1 METGR
6 GLHQNL
12 KVRWDRYTSCNQ
24 ETQSEKKSEYLG
36 DFLEHLISMS
46 MNSSIDTEDL
56 YNFCNDVHSTFN
68 ILALEFMT
76 SVKDISTKPPA
87 ALAAPASM
95 TDFHRT
101 LDSAISSQVSPELP
115 QADLMDF
122 LMHGRGW
129 LLLNAMSI
137 LATQALSHH
146 VEFIRLLIALL
157 EEALK
162 VPVKSRPIRDVATL
176 VPPMETCFPAKL
188 NGRRTSQVE
197 SPTTMA
203 SHLTHDVYRR
213 KTAFLRTTT
222 SYQGGGKLPRTAV
235 GSQRRK
241 SMLPHGREQEST
253 DSENETGRRYRGR
266 HASGN
271 VRKHKVT
278 ANYLMA
284 FRNSI
289 PKYQWNGGNLIIR
302 HRMSIDDGL
311 SGMDLSSTTPFDLC
325 ITLLSLLE
333 KLCSSEAMNAAH
345 RNSLSL
351 FLAPQLTNLLIK
363 IDHQCSGQ
371 GIHLDYNWGPELLG
385 ALKRLILRI
394 VLKVCLYSLTQHQKI
409 LELSSSGLL
418 QSLLS
423 EAKSSAQKIMHSLSE
438 RSKEKEDDFARDEA
452 DEPEVSDSV
461 FEGSGEDHGSSH
473 GRDSAKNRFDCDAA
487 GMTYIS
493 EILQG
498 VLLLLSYVMYSCHDN
513 QTVLTQGLAMLN
525 EFEENGGYQ
534 LFLMVIEAMD
544 GLLSSGEDDGE
555 KVHSIKEIIISL
567 VTCMCKLTTATKK
580 AKLEYL
586 HKFQCLKRTHS
597 NCDYSHY
604 MHHHHSM
611 LGMTYTAFEE
621 DKQGHSDSGHVA
633 SGGLMDRNPIRA
645 NRSKCCIATVVDV
658 VLELISKVQCRVTL
672 VRLLGMLEQGGICC
686 CIPPH
691 IILSKLLHSIE
702 NRSLALSNYLL
713 SVIAKLILEQL
724 RGGEKAEAVPVDLCP
739 ECVQLDARHRLTG
752 SQLDMESI
760 ADSRTSD
767 SAIGSDGSIQDGDI
781 TKSRWQVLGT
791 YANLITSGVN
801 EVLSV
806 QVARHLLHLVKH
818 GNYHIKQE
826 LYLHVYLPCFE
837 SSRPIGLEESI
848 GLTPRLPYRITSS
861 TVLEYCFSALPILL
875 TSTFAQELF
884 LSQGGLNQLLHL
896 LQLDTTRPH
905 VLQVFEVI
913 ILSGDEEKTR
923 RDRSNTTDSGL
934 SAASSV
940 TTASSTSQ
948 LRYNN
953 SRCKRDHAST
963 VVSVLDA
970 FTGIV
975 LEVIPED
982 LHSKS
987 DSSDSSSYHNQ
998 SGGLHERSIDRLLSS
1013 YDIVDEPFESMTHQS
1028 IESVLGTLH
1037 EGVPALPERT
1047 MSESNSSDSS
1057 QTNTMTPTKLFMPQ
1071 DSISVLPDARLA
1083 MASDVWRTCANL
1095 IVYSQGFSEH
1105 FMQSSVANQIH
1116 KILNESFLALAQI
1129 TKECDVLEISL
1140 ESLHD
1145 TTRNYTDDEINKRDR
1160 FHIMLSIVGSLMRIQ
1175 LKLSKEVAAGKFE
1188 GEGMGHILRN
1198 VKHHL
1203 TESDL
1208 LGSSP
1213 GRTVA
1218 DTLLKLAQLEPL
1230 DSSQYQIGSLSRNS
1244 PKDDG
1249 VDGMSWNL
1257 EELQEASDDQSSEL
1271 SDLWSAEGG
1280 YEADSERDERED
1292 ALTNNKPDREDL
1304 IFAQSQQSLVYP
1316 EVCQLMLEVLS
1327 TTDGCARKKVLY
1339 FLLNQLIS
1347 LVKGNESCKASLNQ
1361 CGVPTIILEG
1371 YQTILQQDDK
1381 ETSVERALLLEL
1393 FSELVEN
1400 SITSSQLRGYLTLFQ
1415 SPSSPM
1421 SCLLSTLLTI
1431 ASSAVTQPATAIT
1444 FPVMP
1449 EPSTRPNTPLPMK
1462 VELSSTP
1469 EVSAWNASATH
1480 LPLRNNIMWTVPL
1493 SKGVGVAMWLKT
1505 EERRKGEFGEK
1516 MKKSKTRTR
1525 YLPHSSS
1532 ASSISSLNRNP
1543 LSSQSKSG
1551 LKGHQFDLHLVTLGT
1566 RDMTFEVWL
1575 ESKTSKLIFRIGQSS
1590 NDHQRTVLLAETA
1603 CAGMLTSG
1611 QWEHLV
1617 VTYHERKDDS
1627 MVLGMIS
1634 VIVNGHH
1641 RKDVMVDYNYSSVM
1655 VKIAQQPMLCLI
1667 GHCLTNGQTQGHD
1680 AKPQG
1685 AWSLGHMHIF
1695 NDASALQKE
1704 AAAFHLFSMG
1714 PDLYALSQCEGSKR
1728 TRLYSRQITKDIMI
1742 AGIKPDILF
1751 GDREIDEKLLRE
1763 SLVATYSASSPSSF
1777 SLYQSTS
1784 PGTLSKVLP
1793 GKIIPPSLL
1802 HSPTLMQA
1810 IQQAHPIVRHHMGLH
1825 KAVYQVGGISV
1836 FVFLFAKVVETS
1848 SDGHQQARA
1857 LQLLMQL
1864 QNSSYE
1870 MAQEFRSISGPLML
1884 SKVLASE
1891 RCHVGP
1897 EMLKVLF
1904 DACCSESVVFQC
1916 SLLHHYKVNEES
1928 TAILQD
1934 TEFFTQLL
1942 LNWRVWDRATKGA
1955 WRILL
1960 EGILALI
1967 RHDHPFYSFNI
1978 NQMQRVGLVQK
1989 LFTICRERHS
1999 EDLPALPVDSY
2010 SSLIEI
2016 IKTMVGIPADPHL
2029 MAEISDFLLAVH
2041 PAVNTFVCHAPSS
2054 FFFILHKGKWYKSRS
2069 STPSEISSHDMDDV
2083 RRHDFKL
2090 GLPPVS
2096 REEMMKKKN
2105 SVKYQSPVEHSDG
2118 DKAVS
2123 IQNAVNNPPSQEE
2136 VHTPRKDAEE
2146 DVNVGGGGDEVDGG
2160 RTLKSSHHKKR
2171 TPKDSTDGRHYG
2183 RERRRRSSSD
2193 SSSTDTSDEISSS
2206 PSSSTSGESE
2216 ILSSGDEQRKE
2227 EEEEEEAGL
2236 GHKAC
2241 HINGDEEGGE
2251 GIDDDVGED
2260 DAGPGVKRKS
2270 PTVRERRTQSV
2281 NFAGMQLAAI
2291 PEDAS
2296 MDLSQREDD
2305 IATSPSDED
2314 FLSESKDRSSGDKT
2328 TMVEDDGNLAV
2339 SSFDSLDASSRDITL
2354 NRLCS
2359 GLLDLLAECLIF
2371 ISESKL
2377 DKVLGIVLKP
2387 ETLIVLAHHH
2397 SEEIRTSVVKL
2408 LDVYFHRANEAQL
2421 SSFLRMQG
2429 FHQLANQLHQ
2439 YPATQE
2445 LAEACLTITFG
2456 KPVDLNEELD
2466 LALIQ
2471 DLPRFRQLSVV
2482 LICSLMENSTHDAKL
2497 CHSILCAVLHL
2508 FEGGPQLVPAL
2519 LENGLLEATTN
2530 TLASLCTTSMEDLD
2544 YEWKNWSLTVLL
2556 DDVRHIIACI
2566 ANRVFSLSGD
2576 QYLQYL
2582 EDMLTL
2588 LGGLE
2593 EMFQHN
2599 YGTQSAACRL
2609 VCNVQCH
2616 VIREVLEHFQST
2628 SKAMDSSLSAGPRS
2642 GSLQRSISYSER
2654 QYDAYTW
2661 RERMKSL
2668 GDNPEAADIHS
2679 KSRDQPYTNDPI
2691 WDYRRPRT
2699 SVPSVHGD
2707 HSYSFTGLLP
2717 PSAAARR
2724 YSSNLDSLLRSRR
2737 GDGVRGAGSGR
2748 GGNRDGGQATE
2759 QEMARRF
2766 QRLCLLAVNLVVNSD
2781 LTQPGSSPAIQ
2792 LTDDLP
2798 TLLTKDLFHLLIEA
2812 MGATMEKKVVSIRRR
2827 RFDSIVWS
2835 SRQTLQL
2842 QLARLLVHM
2851 MSPAQDLTL
2860 RIFTLQVAHVDK
2872 SRQILKCVLQTSMQ
2886 QYASKLELYLY
2897 DLLHNHRE
2905 DMSDTDRMFG
2915 MILGDVLKECGF
2927 QSFNPDEDDPQAIK
2941 SLEEDLRTS
2950 WTDIDIARSAWH
2962 KHRLDKATR
2971 LNQRLSDIARE
2982 ITHSAMEV
2990 TQVVGKYQNKQRFQF
3005 LEHIKQAM
3013 SSALDVRTAWQ
3024 HLIEQLTHERAVW
3037 FDPETYPS
3045 RWQLD
3050 PTEGPGRVRRR
3061 LQRCHLLIPKKFF
3074 LPDEQTKHREMCSRP
3089 LAYLF
3094 DSSSQSQ
3101 SSSELK
3107 RRLQMN
3113 EKISLSSTCV
3123 NVTPAT
3129 ETRGEL
3135 LLGNNSMYFVGEE
3148 PLKNTIDASH
3158 TKVSMGDTDLMTI
3171 WWTYTEIKELH
3182 LRWYQLRDNALEIF
3196 LTNGKTLLL
3205 GFDNTEERQ
3214 TIFQQIKSMD
3224 LPNLI
3229 EVDSVLALT
3238 QAWRLG
3244 QMTNFEYLTQLNKL
3258 GGRSFNDLM
3267 QYPVFPFVLNNYI
3280 DEKIDLTTEKCFRD
3294 LTKPVAV
3301 QNKDRVERYMENYK
3315 ALLEEYDK
3323 NHRMGEEASTLVIG
3337 PYHYGS
3343 HYSNSGTVLQYLVRL
3358 PPFTQM
3364 FLHYQDNHFDLP
3376 DRTFHSIQTSW
3387 FLSSFQSTT
3396 DVKELIPEF
3405 FFLPEF
3411 LLNNQGYDFG
3421 CRQSGETVHNVI
3433 LPPWAKDD
3441 ARLFVQIMKQ
3451 ALESTYVTQKLHS
3464 WVDLVFGY
3472 KQLGQH
3478 AVDAINVFHPATYF
3492 GRDTRTIKDNTK
3504 RRAVETMIK
3513 TYGQTPKQL
3522 FTNPHPQ
3529 HNDPDPVIVDS
3540 AMMGSVN
3547 MGFLTSFTSRSKGSL
3562 SSDKGT
3568 FREPVSH
3575 VKGMRWGDYL
3585 GSPASSEPMVKWQQ
3599 AFMTA
3604 PNQLIPLPTGNVC
3617 GVAENQCL
3625 LVMYSK
3631 EKSVSSMYAVDI
3643 KWSGFLTWGHSDG
3656 ILRLKHKAKTPPIN
3670 FLQSNTNDEITSC
3683 SSVSDCRLMFTGMA
3697 SGMIIAYNIKF
3708 NQYKQS
3714 SIEVTRSVVRLLGHT
3729 GPVTCLYVCRPY
3741 SILVSASQDGTCII
3755 WDLNRLCY
3763 VRSLKDET
3771 KRGGSITAVAVS
3783 EVSGDIASASD
3794 VAAGVSELT
3803 LWSINADLIGRVFC
3817 HSRMLCLS
3825 FSTAPEGI
3833 SINAIAAGCYDGI
3846 VRMWSTLD
3854 LSPLRNISPEMH
3866 QPITSLT
3873 FSHDSHFLFTCDE
3886 DGLVIA
3892 WGKKDTN
3899 KKVPKFEAFLNAPRN
3914 SGSSSNLEASMSS
3927 QR

>member
-1 METGR
+1 
-6 GLHQNL
+6 
-12 KVRWDRYTSCNQ
+12 
-24 ETQSEKKSEYLG
+24 
-36 DFLEHLISMS
+36 
-46 MNSSIDTEDL
+46 
-56 YNFCNDVHSTFN
+56 
-68 ILALEFMT
+68 
-76 SVKDISTKPPA
+76 
-87 ALAAPASM
+87 
-95 TDFHRT
+95 
-101 LDSAISSQVSPELP
+101 
-115 QADLMDF
+115 
-122 LMHGRGW
+122 
-129 LLLNAMSI
+129 
-137 LATQALSHH
+137 
-146 VEFIRLLIALL
+146 
-157 EEALK
+157 
-162 VPVKSRPIRDVATL
+162 
-176 VPPMETCFPAKL
+176 METCFPAKL

-3794 VAAGVSELT
+3794 VASADVSMFLTAAGVSELT

>member
-2642 GSLQRSISYSER
+2642 GSLQRSISYS
-2654 QYDAYTW
+2654 
-2661 RERMKSL
+2661 
-2668 GDNPEAADIHS
+2668 
-2679 KSRDQPYTNDPI
+2679 
-2691 WDYRRPRT
+2691 
-2699 SVPSVHGD
+2699 
-2707 HSYSFTGLLP
+2707 
-2717 PSAAARR
+2717 ARR

-3794 VAAGVSELT
+3794 VASADVSMFLTAAGVSELT

>member
-1 METGR
+1 
-6 GLHQNL
+6 
-12 KVRWDRYTSCNQ
+12 
-24 ETQSEKKSEYLG
+24 
-36 DFLEHLISMS
+36 
-46 MNSSIDTEDL
+46 
-56 YNFCNDVHSTFN
+56 
-68 ILALEFMT
+68 
-76 SVKDISTKPPA
+76 
-87 ALAAPASM
+87 
-95 TDFHRT
+95 
-101 LDSAISSQVSPELP
+101 
-115 QADLMDF
+115 
-122 LMHGRGW
+122 
-129 LLLNAMSI
+129 
-137 LATQALSHH
+137 
-146 VEFIRLLIALL
+146 
-157 EEALK
+157 
-162 VPVKSRPIRDVATL
+162 
-176 VPPMETCFPAKL
+176 METCFPARQNL
-188 NGRRTSQVE
+188 RQTSQLD
-197 SPTTMA
+197 SPTAMA
-203 SHLTHDVYRR
+203 SHLTHDVYRK

-222 SYQGGGKLPRTAV
+222 SYQGGGRVQRTGVSSQRKKSLLPRNR
-235 GSQRRK
+235 G
-241 SMLPHGREQEST
+241 EQEST
-253 DSENETGRRYRGR
+253 DSENEPGRRYRSR
-266 HASGN
+266 HISGN
-271 VRKHKVT
+271 IRKHKVT

-302 HRMSIDDGL
+302 HRMSVDDGL

-351 FLAPQLTNLLIK
+351 FLAPQLTNLLVK
-363 IDHQCSGQ
+363 IDHKCSGQ
-371 GIHLDYNWGPELLG
+371 GINLDYNWGPELLG

-409 LELSSSGLL
+409 QELSSSGLL

-438 RSKEKEDDFARDEA
+438 RTKEKEDDFARDEA

-461 FEGSGEDHGSSH
+461 FEGSGDDHGSLPEK
-473 GRDSAKNRFDCDAA
+473 DSSVPGFKVDSA

-498 VLLLLSYVMYSCHDN
+498 VILLLSFVMYSCHDN
-513 QTVLTQGLAMLN
+513 QTVLTQGLSMLN
-525 EFEENGGYQ
+525 EFEEYGGYQ

-555 KVHSIKEIIISL
+555 KVRNIKEIIISL
-567 VTCMCKLTTATKK
+567 ITSMCKLTTATKK

-621 DKQGHSDSGHVA
+621 DKQGHPDAGHVA
-633 SGGLMDRNPIRA
+633 SGGLVDRNPIRA

-691 IILSKLLHSIE
+691 VILSKLLHSIE

-713 SVIAKLILEQL
+713 SVVAKLILEQL
-724 RGGEKAEAVPVDLCP
+724 RGGEKAESIPVDLCP
-739 ECVQLDARHRLTG
+739 ECVQLDVKHRLTG
-752 SQLDMESI
+752 SQLDIGSI
-760 ADSRTSD
+760 TDSRTSD
-767 SAIGSDGSIQDGDI
+767 SAIGSDGSIQDWDV

-818 GNYHIKQE
+818 GNYQIKQE

-837 SSRPIGLEESI
+837 SSRPIGPEESVVP
-848 GLTPRLPYRITSS
+848 TPRLPYRITSS

-875 TSTFAQELF
+875 TSKFAQELF

-896 LQLDTTRPH
+896 LQLDTTRRH

-913 ILSGDEEKTR
+913 ILSGDEEKMR
-923 RDRSNTTDSGL
+923 RDRSNTADSVL
-934 SAASSV
+934 SAASSL
-940 TTASSTSQ
+940 TATSSTSQ
-948 LRYNN
+948 VRYNTSN
-953 SRCKRDHAST
+953 CRRDHAST

-975 LEVIPED
+975 QEVIPDD

-987 DSSDSSSYHNQ
+987 DSSEGSSYQNQ
-998 SGGLHERSIDRLLSS
+998 SGGLHERSLDRLLSS
-1013 YDIVDEPFESMTHQS
+1013 YEIVDEPFESLAHQS

-1037 EGVPALPERT
+1037 EGVAAFPDRT
-1047 MSESNSSDSS
+1047 MSDSNSSDSS
-1057 QTNTMTPTKLFMPQ
+1057 QHNTMTPPKLFMPK

-1105 FMQSSVANQIH
+1105 FMQSSVASQIY
-1116 KILNESFLALAQI
+1116 KILNESFLGLAQI
-1129 TKECDVLEISL
+1129 TKECEVLEISL
-1140 ESLHD
+1140 ESLQD

-1188 GEGMGHILRN
+1188 GEGMSLILRS

-1208 LGSSP
+1208 LGSNL

-1230 DSSQYQIGSLSRNS
+1230 DSSQYQICSLSRNS
-1244 PKDDG
+1244 PKDDS
-1249 VDGMSWNL
+1249 VDGLSWNL
-1257 EELQEASDDQSSEL
+1257 EELQEASDDQSSEM

-1280 YEADSERDERED
+1280 YEADSERDERDD

-1327 TTDGCARKKVLY
+1327 TTDGCAKKKVLY

-1347 LVKGNESCKASLNQ
+1347 LVKGNDSCKTSLNQ
-1361 CGVPTIILEG
+1361 CGIPTIILDG
-1371 YQTILQQDDK
+1371 YRTILQDNHQD
-1381 ETSVERALLLEL
+1381 TSVERALLLEL
-1393 FSELVEN
+1393 FSELVER
-1400 SITSSQLRGYLTLFQ
+1400 SITSSQLRGYLSLFQ

-1421 SCLLSTLLTI
+1421 SCLLSSLLTI
-1431 ASSAVTQPATAIT
+1431 ASSTVTQPATTIT
-1444 FPVMP
+1444 FPLLP
-1449 EPSTRPNTPLPMK
+1449 NPSNTQNTPLPMK
-1462 VELSSTP
+1462 MESSSTP
-1469 EVSAWNASATH
+1469 DISAWTVAATQ
-1480 LPLRNNIMWTVPL
+1480 LPLRNSVTWTVPL
-1493 SKGVGVAMWLKT
+1493 NKGVGVAMWLKV
-1505 EERRKGEFGEK
+1505 EERRKGELGEK

-1525 YLPHSSS
+1525 YLPNSSS
-1532 ASSISSLNRNP
+1532 ASSLSSLSRNP
-1543 LSSQSKSG
+1543 LLTSSPSRSG
-1551 LKGHQFDLHLVTLGT
+1551 LKGHQLDLHLVTLGT
-1566 RDMTFEVWL
+1566 RDITFEVWL
-1575 ESKTSKLIFRIGQSS
+1575 ETKTMKLVFRIGQASS
-1590 NDHQRTVLLAETA
+1590 DHQRTLILAETT
-1603 CAGMLTSG
+1603 CGGMLTSG

-1617 VTYHERKDDS
+1617 VTYHERRDES

-1641 RKDVMVDYNYSSVM
+1641 RKDVMVDYNHSSVI
-1655 VKIAQQPMLCLI
+1655 VKTAQQPMFCLI
-1667 GHCLTNGQTQGHD
+1667 GHSLTTGQIQGHD

-1714 PDLYALSQCEGSKR
+1714 PDLYTLSQCEGSKHS
-1728 TRLYSRQITKDIMI
+1728 RLYSRQITKDIMI

-1751 GDREIDEKLLRE
+1751 GDREIDEKFLRE
-1763 SLVATYSASSPSSF
+1763 SLVATYSSSSPSTF
-1777 SLYQSTS
+1777 SLYQSVS
-1784 PGTLSKVLP
+1784 SGTLSKVLP

-1802 HSPTLMQA
+1802 HSPTVMQA
-1810 IQQAHPIVRHHMGLH
+1810 IHHSHPTVRHHMGLH
-1825 KAVYQVGGISV
+1825 KAIYQVGGISV
-1836 FVFLFAKVVETS
+1836 FVYLFAKVVETS
-1848 SDGHQQARA
+1848 NDGHQQARA
-1857 LQLLMQL
+1857 LQLLMLL

-1870 MAQEFRSISGPLML
+1870 MAREFRSISGPLMVA
-1884 SKVLASE
+1884 KVLASE

-1934 TEFFTQLL
+1934 TEFFTQML
-1942 LNWRVWDRATKGA
+1942 LNWRVWDRARKGA

-1999 EDLPALPVDSY
+1999 EDLPALPVDTY

-2054 FFFILHKGKWYKSRS
+2054 FFFLLHKGKWYKSRS
-2069 STPSEISSHDMDDV
+2069 STPSEVSSHDMDEV

-2090 GLPPVS
+2090 NLPPTS
-2096 REEMMKKKN
+2096 REEMLKRKKTMK
-2105 SVKYQSPVEHSDG
+2105 SQSSFEHPDEGKIDESRH
-2118 DKAVS
+2118 
-2123 IQNAVNNPPSQEE
+2123 IVNNNPSGEGVQIPRDEE
-2136 VHTPRKDAEE
+2136 IS
-2146 DVNVGGGGDEVDGG
+2146 GGGDEADGG
-2160 RTLKSSHHKKR
+2160 RPLTSSPRKKR
-2171 TPKDSTDGRHYG
+2171 TPRDSTDGMMG
-2183 RERRRRSSSD
+2183 RGSPSD
-2193 SSSTDTSDEISSS
+2193 SPTDTSDEV
-2206 PSSSTSGESE
+2206 SSSTSSSSGESE

-2227 EEEEEEAGL
+2227 EEA
-2236 GHKAC
+2236 
-2241 HINGDEEGGE
+2241 DEEGINYTARHDGDAIANDNHE
-2251 GIDDDVGED
+2251 DAEDDAFAGGDVGED
-2260 DAGPGVKRKS
+2260 DAGTSVGRKA
-2270 PTVRERRTQSV
+2270 PAVRERRAQSA
-2281 NFAGMQLAAI
+2281 NFGGMQLAAI
-2291 PEDAS
+2291 PEDGS
-2296 MDLSQREDD
+2296 IELSQSDD
-2305 IATSPSDED
+2305 DMATSPLDDDSLSDPKNQP
-2314 FLSESKDRSSGDKT
+2314 SEDKT
-2328 TMVEDDGNLAV
+2328 TMIEDDGNLVV
-2339 SSFDSLDASSRDITL
+2339 SSFDSLDASHRDITL
-2354 NRLCS
+2354 SRLCS

-2387 ETLIVLAHHH
+2387 ETLIVIAHHH

-2439 YPATQE
+2439 YPVTQE

-2456 KPVDLNEELD
+2456 KPVHLDQELD

-2482 LICSLMENSTHDAKL
+2482 LICSLMENSTHDAQL
-2497 CHSILCAVLHL
+2497 CHNILCAILHL

-2530 TLASLCTTSMEDLD
+2530 TLASLCTTSMEDVD
-2544 YEWKNWSLTVLL
+2544 YEWSSRALTVLL
-2556 DDVRHIIACI
+2556 DDVRHILACI

-2576 QYLQYL
+2576 QYLQHL

-2593 EMFQHN
+2593 EMFQRN
-2599 YGTQSAACRL
+2599 YGTRSAACRL
-2609 VCNVQCH
+2609 VHDVECH

-2628 SKAMDSSLSAGPRS
+2628 SKAIESSLTAGARS
-2642 GSLQRSISYSER
+2642 GTLQRSISYSER
-2654 QYDAYTW
+2654 QYEAYRW
-2661 RERMKSL
+2661 KERMKSI
-2668 GDNPEAADIHS
+2668 GDSPEAAGIHS
-2679 KSRDQPYTNDPI
+2679 SSRGQPDTNDTF
-2691 WDYRRPRT
+2691 WDYTKRPRT
-2699 SVPSVHGD
+2699 SVPSIHRD
-2707 HSYSFTGLLP
+2707 HSSSFTDLLP
-2717 PSAAARR
+2717 SSAAAARR
-2724 YSSNLDSLLRSRR
+2724 YSSNLESLLRSRR
-2737 GDGVRGAGSGR
+2737 VDSLNRGGSGR
-2748 GGNRDGGQATE
+2748 GGNKDGVPATE

-2781 LTQPGSSPAIQ
+2781 LSHPSYRPVIS
-2792 LTDDLP
+2792 LTDDLS
-2798 TLLTKDLFHLLIEA
+2798 TQLTKDLFHLLIES
-2812 MGATMEKKVVSIRRR
+2812 MGATMEKKVSIKRRQ
-2827 RFDSIVWS
+2827 FDSIVWS
-2835 SRQTLQL
+2835 SKPTLQL

-2860 RIFTLQVAHVDK
+2860 RIFTLQVAHVDRSK
-2872 SRQILKCVLQTSMQ
+2872 QILKCVLQTSMQ

-2897 DLLHNHRE
+2897 DLLHNHHDDLSE
-2905 DMSDTDRMFG
+2905 TDHMFG
-2915 MILGDVLKECGF
+2915 MILVDVLKECGF
-2927 QSFNPDEDDPQAIK
+2927 QSFNPNEDDPQAIK
-2941 SLEEDLRTS
+2941 SLEEDLKTT
-2950 WTDIDIARSAWH
+2950 WTDLDIARSAWH
-2962 KHRLDKATR
+2962 KQRLEKATR
-2971 LNQRLSDIARE
+2971 LNQRMNDMARD

-3037 FDPETYPS
+3037 YDPETYPLH
-3045 RWQLD
+3045 WQLD

-3074 LPDEQTKHREMCSRP
+3074 LPEKQTKHKETCSRP

-3113 EKISLSSTCV
+3113 EKISLASTCV
-3123 NVTPAT
+3123 NVTPAM

-3148 PLKNTIDASH
+3148 PLKNTIDASL

-3171 WWTYTEIKELH
+3171 WWTYDEIKELH

-3205 GFDNTEERQ
+3205 SFDNTEERQ
-3214 TIFQQIKSMD
+3214 NIFQQIKSMD

-3267 QYPVFPFVLNNYI
+3267 QYPVVPFVLNNYV
-3280 DEKIDLTTEKCFRD
+3280 DEKIDLTKEKYFRD

-3301 QNKDRVERYMENYK
+3301 QNKDREERYKENFK
-3315 ALLEEYDK
+3315 ALQEEYDK
-3323 NHRMGEEASTLVIG
+3323 NHRMGEETTLVIA

-3421 CRQSGETVHNVI
+3421 FRQSGEAVHNVI

-3451 ALESTYVTQKLHS
+3451 ALESTYVSQKLHS

-3472 KQLGQH
+3472 KQHGQH
-3478 AVDAINVFHPATYF
+3478 AVEAINVFHPATYF
-3492 GRDTRTIKDNTK
+3492 GLDTRTITDHTR

-3522 FTNPHPQ
+3522 FPNPHPQ
-3529 HNDPDPVIVDS
+3529 HNDLDTVIADS
-3540 AMMGSVN
+3540 AMMGTVN
-3547 MGFLTSFTSRSKGSL
+3547 MGFLSSFTSRSRTASV
-3562 SSDKGT
+3562 SNDKGL
-3568 FREPVSH
+3568 FREPLSH

-3599 AFMTA
+3599 AFMTT

-3617 GVAENQCL
+3617 GVAKNQCL

-3656 ILRLKHKAKTPPIN
+3656 ILRLKHKTKTPAIN
-3670 FLQSNTNDEITSC
+3670 FLRSNTNDEITTC

-3708 NQYKQS
+3708 NPYKQS

-3771 KRGGSITAVAVS
+3771 KRGGSIIAVAVS
-3783 EVSGDIASASD
+3783 EVSGDIASVSNVASAD
-3794 VAAGVSELT
+3794 DLSMSLTAAGVSELT

-3817 HSRMLCLS
+3817 HSQMLCLS
-3825 FSTAPEGI
+3825 FSNAPEGI
-3833 SINAIAAGCYDGI
+3833 SINAIAAGCYDGV

-3854 LSPLRNISPEMH
+3854 LSPLRNISVEMH
-3866 QPITSLT
+3866 RPITSLT

-3899 KKVPKFEAFLNAPRN
+3899 KKVPRFEAFLNAPRN
-3914 SGSSSNLEASMSS
+3914 SGSSGNLEASISS